1 MCLLR
6 DNESREDRE
15 IRLDPEM
22 ETRIYRERN
31 TRAFRWMA
39 RACLLGCVVSML
51 LVSQDA
57 RAQESLCD
65 AIEQFVIRNDRIA
78 LNDSTDYAQR
88 QTLYKQSL
96 AELIAAARRIFGP
109 SCPCEALV
117 KRAIAHQKHREKY
130 RSPPPGWEPG
140 DTDYLYSDI
149 QIAREE
155 LRLMQSL
162 TQLCHRGL
170 ANF

>member
-1 MCLLR
+1 MK
-6 DNESREDRE
+6 
-15 IRLDPEM
+15 
-22 ETRIYRERN
+22 TRTHRERN
-31 TRAFRWMA
+31 TRAFRWTA
-39 RACLLGCVVSML
+39 LACLLGCMLSML

-57 RAQESLCD
+57 RAQDSLCD

-88 QTLYKQSL
+88 QALYKQSL
-96 AELIAAARRIFGP
+96 AELIVAARRIFGP
-109 SCPCEALV
+109 FCPCEELA
-117 KRAIAHQKHREKY
+117 KRAVAHQEHREKY